1 MLKIGKIVSLTKSRY
16 PLLSSQFLYKRDTV
30 GWFWAYCPTRIINKG
45 GIGNMSKI
53 DTQNINVLN
62 YNENEVFVEN
72 YKFSASR
79 DGKTPSI
86 IPMSLSELKNICTN
100 TDIIVTGWLTFD
112 DDVKEEIFKELR
124 IANWQDILT
133 NSDIEE
139 ILTHPTM
146 EGLQKI
152 INIENQTYFD
162 RVRIIM
168 FKLMKQGVDI
178 TTKVSRIVEQRYDE
192 LRKRQRVSS
201 IVLTKKDTTTY
212 ATPDDVKELSAQN
225 AALQSQLDEMKK
237 MMEQMM
243 ASQNISKADSS
254 TEDNSAPINSTPT
267 TPKKAGRPK
276 KNATT

>member
-1 MLKIGKIVSLTKSRY
+1 
-16 PLLSSQFLYKRDTV
+16 
-30 GWFWAYCPTRIINKG
+30 
-45 GIGNMSKI
+45 MSKI

-62 YNENEVFVEN
+62 YNENEVFVDSSKEH
-72 YKFSASR
+72 YKFNASR
-79 DGKTPSI
+79 DGKTPSV
-86 IPMSLSELKNICTN
+86 IPISLSELQSICSN
-100 TDIIVTGWLTFD
+100 TDIIITGWLTFD
-112 DDVKEEIFKELR
+112 DDVKEEVFKELR
-124 IANWQDILT
+124 IANWKDILS
-133 NSDIEE
+133 NNDIEE

-168 FKLMKQGVDI
+168 FKLIKQGVDI

-254 TEDNSAPINSTPT
+254 KENNSVSTDS

-276 KNATT
+276 KSTT